1 MTEHRII
8 EKKDIEK
15 VEHFIESAS
24 KLLREGD
31 DDDFIEFYG
40 KTLETSKTAQ
50 KAAADNNEKWTYLFS
65 AVTQWANK
73 LMFRLFEYNL
83 TTPELIEEYYAL
95 ERQGDVAKLVQAYA
109 DERKMAEDEL
119 VAQMKP
125 HHEARQGI
133 GVFIGILEG
142 RTPEEAK
149 QAQAE
154 YQERVA
160 QATKGA

>member
-1 MTEHRII
+1 MADHRII
-8 EKKDIEK
+8 KKEEVAK
-15 VEHFIESAS
+15 VEKFIETAT
-24 KLLREGD
+24 KLLREEED
-31 DDDFIEFYG
+31 KDFLEFYN
-40 KTLETSKTAQ
+40 KSLEISKTAQ
-50 KAAADNNEKWTYLFS
+50 KAAADNNEKWTYLYS

-83 TTPELIEEYYAL
+83 TTAEIIEEYYAL
-95 ERQGDVAKLVQAYA
+95 ERQGEVGKLVQAYA
-109 DERKMAEDEL
+109 DERKAAEDEL
-119 VAQMKP
+119 VAAMKP

-142 RTPEEAK
+142 RTPDEAK

-160 QATKGA
+160 QAAKGQ